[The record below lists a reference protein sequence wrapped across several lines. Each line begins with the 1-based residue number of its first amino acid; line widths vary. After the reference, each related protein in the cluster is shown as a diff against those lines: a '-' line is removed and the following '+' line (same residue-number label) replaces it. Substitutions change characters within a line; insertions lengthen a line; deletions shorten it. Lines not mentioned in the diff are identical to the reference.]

1 MMTTRT
7 ILINMIIGS
16 PAGRTMYYARTTER
30 QDGLRERYYGT
41 RNSVTGQADES
52 NPPATRAVRIPM

>member
-1 MMTTRT
+1 
-7 ILINMIIGS
+7 
-16 PAGRTMYYARTTER
+16 MYHARTTEY

-41 RNSVTGQADES
+41 RNSVTGEADES